1 MRKIIIINLL
11 CISMFAFSQTSYD
24 TRLNVKY
31 SEEYIQSLSVE
42 KLSSLE
48 FSLDN
53 VYLLEDNFEKNENL
67 PELFRINN
75 STKEIIETPLS
86 NIDFNNFNILEY
98 SYVQNYNTRNY
109 YKIGDTGKTLVIL
122 SMKEYVTKLNEYR
135 NQ

>member
-1 MRKIIIINLL
+1 MRKIIIVNLL
-11 CISMFAFSQTSYD
+11 FVSMFALSQTSYD
-24 TRLNVKY
+24 ARLSVKY

-53 VYLLEDNFEKNENL
+53 IYIIDENFEKNESL

-86 NIDFNNFNILEY
+86 NVDFDNFNILEY
-98 SYVQNYNTRNY
+98 NYIQYYNKRNY
-109 YKIGDTGKTLVIL
+109 YKIGNTGKTLVIL
-122 SMKEYVTKLNEYR
+122 SMKEYVAKLNEYR
-135 NQ
+135 N

>member
-1 MRKIIIINLL
+1 M
-11 CISMFAFSQTSYD
+11 
-24 TRLNVKY
+24 KY

>member
-1 MRKIIIINLL
+1 MKKIIVVNLL
-11 CISMFAFSQTSYD
+11 FVSMFAFSQTSYD
-24 TRLNVKY
+24 TRLSVKY

-42 KLSSLE
+42 KLHSLE

-53 VYLLEDNFEKNENL
+53 IYIIDENFEKNESL

-98 SYVQNYNTRNY
+98 SFVQNYNTRNY
-109 YKIGDTGKTLVIL
+109 YKIGNTGKTLVIL
-122 SMKEYVTKLNEYR
+122 SMKEYVVKLNEYR
-135 NQ
+135 N